1 MSAIPGLPENFDPEN
16 PDNLQDIEKQFA
28 VKAVQQMEV
37 YWNLVSAI
45 PGTKLK
51 LTQIDDE
58 ILEEFYN
65 DFPEYKDVN
74 AIKVINEEALKSKQ
88 GKERWRNYIK
98 KFEDKV
104 QDFNFGTLIR
114 TDSSKEYDQDN
125 TVFVVRLQF
134 YAFEIARNRAGLNDW
149 ACRK

>member
-1 MSAIPGLPENFDPEN
+1 MSKVQGLPEDFDPEN
-16 PDNLQDIEKQFA
+16 PDNLQEIEKQFA

-37 YWNLVSAI
+37 YWKLLGAI

-51 LTQIDDE
+51 LTQYDDE
-58 ILEEFYN
+58 IVEEFFAS
-65 DFPEYKDVN
+65 FPEYKDP
-74 AIKVINEEALKSKQ
+74 AKLKVINEEELKSAA
-88 GKERWRNYIK
+88 GKSKWRDYLK

-104 QDFNFGTLIR
+104 EDYNFGTLIR

-125 TVFVVRLQF
+125 TIFVVRLQF

-149 ACRK
+149 VKN